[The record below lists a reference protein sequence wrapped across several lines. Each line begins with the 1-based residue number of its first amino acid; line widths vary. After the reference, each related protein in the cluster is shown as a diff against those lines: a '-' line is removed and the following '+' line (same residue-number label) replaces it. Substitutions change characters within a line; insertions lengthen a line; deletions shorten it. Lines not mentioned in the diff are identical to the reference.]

1 MNFRDA
7 LLADQGA
14 DRLPVDMDRRLR
26 QRLGLEAHARRVW
39 VRPAVAA
46 FAVAM
51 AALVVILY
59 PPKQAQH
66 ARVASAVTTT
76 ITATPGT
83 RVTRTSPNTVLL
95 MHGTIEMERKDAT
108 PMLVDVPM
116 GRVVIAAYHS
126 TIKVDPE
133 SVTITLYDGGGHYDD
148 PNGQSH
154 VLAPNTPL
162 VWPPPPTT
170 KAAMPTPA
178 PVPPP
183 ARKHASAHVEEAI
196 VAAPPGETPP
206 SVPHA
211 DMPCTYKSDCDE
223 GQTCRQNERKE
234 SVCMGNGAEGAACW
248 FDNDC
253 VSQQCVQ
260 RRCSR

>member
-14 DRLPVDMDRRLR
+14 DRLPVEMDRRLR
-26 QRLGLEAHARRVW
+26 QRLGLETRARRVW
-39 VRPAVAA
+39 VRPAIAA

-59 PPKQAQH
+59 PAKQAHH
-66 ARVASAVTTT
+66 ARVASPVTTT
-76 ITATPGT
+76 ITAAPET
-83 RVTRTSPNTVLL
+83 RVARTSPNTVLL
-95 MHGTIEMERKDAT
+95 MHGTIDVERKDVT

-133 SVTITLYDGGGHYDD
+133 SVTITLYDGSGHYDD
-148 PNGQSH
+148 SNGQSH
-154 VLAPNTPL
+154 PLTPHTPL

-183 ARKHASAHVEEAI
+183 ARKHASTHVEQPI
-196 VAAPPGETPP
+196 VEAPPGETPP

-253 VSQQCVQ
+253 LSQHCVQ